1 VVDVVEP
8 GSAFGAVL
16 ATFRSAARLV
26 LELREVAHSRIV
38 ELAEPRAGP
47 PLDAML
53 GTFQIQRL
61 PDVGAIRSAGGSF
74 LLGTGFG
81 RWLLIVEEKA
91 ADTARTLEHVA
102 DAFDIALE
110 AADAWTQFAISGS
123 AALDLLAK
131 GCALDLHP
139 RVFSKDV
146 CATTRFAQAR
156 CVLFRAANSH
166 RLLVGRSYAV
176 SLAEWLVEAAEEFG
190 LAMGSKV
197 TEEAPSSETRL
208 QSTKQRRG
216 AQNASNTTDPRHR
229 SHGFRHHAR

>member
-1 VVDVVEP
+1 VVEVVEP
-8 GSAFGAVL
+8 RSALGAFGAAL
-16 ATFRSAARLV
+16 PTFRSAARLV
-26 LELREVAHSRIV
+26 LELREVTHSRIV

-53 GTFQIQRL
+53 GIFQIKRL
-61 PDVGAIRSAGGSF
+61 PNVGEIRSAGRSF

-81 RWLLIVEEKA
+81 RWLLIA
-91 ADTARTLEHVA
+91 ADEKVFGNAKNLGYLDE
-102 DAFDIALE
+102 AFEIALE
-110 AADAWTQFAISGS
+110 AGDAWTQFAISGS

-146 CATTRFAQAR
+146 CATTRFAQVR
-156 CVLFRAANSH
+156 CVLFRATNSH

-190 LAMGSKV
+190 LVHG
-197 TEEAPSSETRL
+197 E
-208 QSTKQRRG
+208 QGDRRS
-216 AQNASNTTDPRHR
+216 AVE
-229 SHGFRHHAR
+229 

>member
-190 LAMGSKV
+190 LAHG
-197 TEEAPSSETRL
+197 E
-208 QSTKQRRG
+208 QGDRRS
-216 AQNASNTTDPRHR
+216 AVE
-229 SHGFRHHAR
+229 